1 MKSHIIGEPLKK
13 DKLTINEKK
22 ELKNL
27 VNNYLNENVGK
38 WLYSDMEDN
47 IDMCYN
53 EDDID

>member
-1 MKSHIIGEPLKK
+1 MKSHIVGEPLKK